1 MASKDLRARSVAVTE
16 VVLVFALV
24 HLAFRSFKQFT
35 SWGRFE
41 VESGL
46 NFAPGVIMIAVSIAL
61 IALGRRSFT
70 AYGVTREGFFHNLN
84 VGVVC
89 GVVLGAGGLLLVLAG
104 VRIDPGRFGPLE
116 ALAYAAAAFAITCG
130 LLWVLNRQ
138 PRLLLRP
145 PPLSSLAL
153 IVVLLAAPLLGAVW
167 RDRPAMHALLMVLWL
182 FFCAGVGEEV
192 FFRGYIQSRL
202 NQAFGRPFR
211 LLGGRFGVGLILA
224 SLLFGLVHALNTVD
238 YFGGSFRFAWWH
250 GFATL
255 WLPYGFLRE
264 KTGSVVAPA
273 GAHGV
278 LDLLS
283 RMPSLLG

>member
-1 MASKDLRARSVAVTE
+1 MASKDLRERTVAVTE

-24 HLAFRSFKQFT
+24 HLAFRSVKQFT
-35 SWGRFE
+35 SWGSFE
-41 VESGL
+41 IESGL

-61 IALGRRSFT
+61 IALGRASFT

-104 VRIDPGRFGPLE
+104 VRIDPANFGPLE
-116 ALAYAAAAFAITCG
+116 GLAYAAAAFAITCG
-130 LLWVLNRQ
+130 LLWVLKRQ
-138 PRLLLRP
+138 PRLRL
-145 PPLSSLAL
+145 PPLSSLAI
-153 IVVLLAAPLLGAVW
+153 IVVLLTAPLLGAVW
-167 RDRPAMHALLMVLWL
+167 RDRSSMHALLMVLWL

-211 LLGGRFGVGLILA
+211 LLGVRFGVGLILA

-273 GAHGV
+273 VAHGV
-278 LDLLS
+278 LVLLA

>member
-1 MASKDLRARSVAVTE
+1 MASKDLRARTVAITE

-24 HLAFRSFKQFT
+24 HLAFRSVKQFT
-35 SWGRFE
+35 SWGSFE
-41 VESGL
+41 TESGL

-61 IALGRRSFT
+61 IALRRRSFT

-104 VRIDPGRFGPLE
+104 VRIDPSRFGPFE
-116 ALAYAAAAFAITCG
+116 GLAYAAAAFIITCG
-130 LLWVLNRQ
+130 LLWVLNRP
-138 PRLLLRP
+138 PRLRP
-145 PPLSSLAL
+145 PPLSSLTL

-167 RDRPAMHALLMVLWL
+167 RDRPSMHVLLMVLWL

-211 LLGGRFGVGLILA
+211 LLGVRFGVGLILA

-273 GAHGV
+273 VAHGV
-278 LDLLS
+278 LVLLT